1 MLKVI
6 IWYYDAIRAAMRRAV
21 PLHQLLTIPA
31 RSEIARM
38 KEQKDLDRIIR
49 LSDMVW
55 EQTET
60 LEVQVCS
67 TAA

>member
-6 IWYYDAIRAAMRRAV
+6 IWYYDAVRAAMRRGV
-21 PLHQLLTIPA
+21 PVRQLLSISA

-38 KEQKDLDRIIR
+38 KEQKDPDRIKA
-49 LSDMVW
+49 LSDKVW
-55 EQTET
+55 EQTEN
-60 LEVQVCS
+60 LEVQTCS